1 MISVLSHVLPEYTHN
16 MVYNFLNGDIKKATR
31 MQLDVIPLCK
41 ALFSEVNPI
50 PVKAALNILGYNYGI
65 PRLPLTK
72 MSAEKE
78 KILKNEIKIFKKTS
92 EI

>member
-1 MISVLSHVLPEYTHN
+1 
-16 MVYNFLNGDIKKATR
+16 MVYNFLNGDVKKATK

-41 ALFSEVNPI
+41 TLFSEVNPI

-72 MSAEKE
+72 MSIEKE
-78 KILKNEIKIFKKTS
+78 ELLKIELAKWTV
-92 EI
+92 